1 MSLQT
6 MLSVELSTSA
16 LKKAIASGWN
26 PVCHITYNRD
36 AWVKL
41 LQPPSD
47 YGCDEA
53 KLLCLESPDTWV
65 AWVPNHGEV
74 RLDRSTFYC

>member
-1 MSLQT
+1 MALPT
-6 MLSVELSTSA
+6 KLSDELPVSA
-16 LKKAIASGWN
+16 LETAIASGWN

-41 LQPPSD
+41 LQPPSE
-47 YGCDEA
+47 YSFDEA
-53 KLLCLESPDTWV
+53 KLLCRESPDTWV

-74 RLDRSTFYC
+74 VLDRSHFYC

>member
-6 MLSVELSTSA
+6 TLGYAPASSLEW
-16 LKKAIASGWN
+16 AIAAGWS

-41 LQPPSD
+41 LQTPSD
-47 YGCDEA
+47 YAFDEA
-53 KLLCLESPDTWV
+53 KLLCQESPETWV
-65 AWVPNHGEV
+65 AWVPDHGQVILNH
-74 RLDRSTFYC
+74 SQFYC